1 MKTKSISMIIVGLML
16 LTVSPLGNSLL
27 NSAQGKVSYPIRPA
41 PQGDTQFGF
50 SRDVVGTLVVTT
62 TNAMGC
68 GGQVC
73 TTNTATFSGCVT
85 NATGGITCSNKT
97 VTTIVC
103 TNGVTTVTAYKLHES
118 LSGTITA
125 NVTCDEL
132 GNRFPASATFQAQID
147 SDVRLGD
154 WRGLHTGTFLIMDGA
169 TLVAS
174 GTLSGSNG
182 VGSHGALGEA
192 CAVCN
197 HMEGTLVGTVLSGT
211 LSGAQIQATYAAD
224 LTAVTCPSANIPAG
238 AVTLTLDGVV
248 VSRNCPAP

>member
-1 MKTKSISMIIVGLML
+1 MKGKSISMIIVGLML

-27 NSAQGKVSYPIRPA
+27 NSACGKTSYPIRPA

-132 GNRFPASATFQAQID
+132 GGRFPASATFQAQID

-192 CAVCN
+192 CAICN

>member
-1 MKTKSISMIIVGLML
+1 MKGKSISVIIIVGFAL
-16 LTVSPLGNSLL
+16 LTVSPLGCGLL
-27 NSAQGKVSYPIRPA
+27 SSAFGKTRPPIHA

-50 SRDVVGTLVVTT
+50 SRDVVGTLVVTY

-73 TTNTATFSGCVT
+73 TTNTMTFSGCAT
-85 NATGGITCSNKT
+85 NASGGITCSNKT
-97 VTTIVC
+97 STTIVC
-103 TNGVTTVTAYKLHES
+103 TNGVNMVTAYKLHET

-125 NVTCDEL
+125 NAICDEL
-132 GNRFPASATFQAQID
+132 AGRFPASATFLAQLD

-154 WRGLHTGTFLIMDGA
+154 WRGLHTGTFTITDGA

-174 GTLSGSNG
+174 GTMAGSNG
-182 VGSHGALGEA
+182 VGSHGALGEP

-197 HMEGTLVGTVLSGT
+197 HMEGTLVGTVLSGV
-211 LSGAQIQATYAAD
+211 LSGAQLQATYAAD
-224 LTAVTCPSANIPAG
+224 LTGVTCPSADIPAG
-238 AVTLTLDGVV
+238 AATLTLDGVV